1 MILRTKN
8 YLLEIYLIG
17 MNIHTHRKKAI
28 ETVRIRFTHSH
39 TNHKIKKTIIFFKID
54 YYCK

>member
-39 TNHKIKKTIIFFKID
+39 TNQKIKKTIIFF
-54 YYCK
+54 